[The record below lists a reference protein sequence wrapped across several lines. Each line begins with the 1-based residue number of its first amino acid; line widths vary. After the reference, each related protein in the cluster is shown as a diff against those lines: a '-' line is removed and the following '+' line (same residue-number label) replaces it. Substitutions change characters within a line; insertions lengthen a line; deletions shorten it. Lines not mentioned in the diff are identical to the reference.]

1 MVLKSQLIINLVINT
16 NFLTNVIQ
24 KQMVFCMLLISNVS
38 LRVLP
43 PPSFSLNYYFSFTI
57 IIFSF
62 GLFLPFFL
70 SFFFFGWLVV
80 FPLRPPSPLP
90 LKKKKLNK
98 CLELIKTNNV

>member
-70 SFFFFGWLVV
+70 SFFLFVGWLICH
-80 FPLRPPSPLP
+80 FDPRRSFLS
-90 LKKKKLNK
+90 KKKVKQ
-98 CLELIKTNNV
+98 VP